1 MKYTICLIIFN
12 EGITIRQL
20 INKLTIQNHGISEI
34 LIIDGGSQDKTVNI
48 IKKLQRKYRFIK
60 LIINKNC
67 TRSEGRN
74 IAVNNAKN
82 EIIVMTDAGCLPKKN
97 WITNIVKPLSDSK
110 VDVVA
115 GFYEMVYKNKFQKAE
130 SFFLGVL
137 PEDYSSGFLPSTRS
151 IAFRK
156 SIWKKIGGFSE
167 DLDDTAEDTM
177 FNYRLINNKANIKL
191 VKNAVVE
198 WGMPNNI
205 CEFFDKIFRY
215 AKGDAKSK
223 IWIFPGKGITSHNIK
238 TLFVILRYLTGL
250 LLLILSI
257 NKTVSPIVIIFL
269 IFIYIIYI
277 YQKIYR
283 AFGEIDTALLG
294 IPLQFVADLGVISGF
309 ISGLF

>member
-1 MKYTICLIIFN
+1 MAVSVCLIVKKIDK
-12 EGITIRQL
+12 EVAEL
-20 INKLTIQNHGISEI
+20 INSLLLKISEEDE
-34 LIIDGGSQDKTVNI
+34 LIVVNNSVSNIDS
-48 IKKLQRKYRFIK
+48 KKFKQYFNSLK
-60 LIINKNC
+60 IINKKC

-82 EIIVMTDAGCLPKKN
+82 EIVVMTDAGCLPKKN
-97 WITNIVKPLSDSK
+97 WIINLVKPLIDSK

-130 SFFLGVL
+130 TFFLGVL
-137 PEDYSSGFLPSTRS
+137 PKDYSSSFLPSTRS

-156 SIWKKIGGFSE
+156 SIWKKVGGFSE

-177 FNYRLINNKANIKL
+177 LNYRLINSKANIKL
-191 VKNAVVE
+191 AKNAVVE

-205 CEFFDKIFRY
+205 FEFFDKIFRY
-215 AKGDAKSK
+215 ARGDAKSK
-223 IWIFPGKGITSHNIK
+223 IWIFPGKGVRSHNIK
-238 TLFVILRYLTGL
+238 ALFVILRYLTGL

-257 NKTVSPIVIIFL
+257 NKIVSPIVIIFL

-283 AFGEIDTALLG
+283 VFGEIDIALLG
-294 IPLQFVADLGVISGF
+294 IPLQFVVDLGVISGF
-309 ISGLF
+309 ICGLF